1 MAVKPFTPSKLIT
14 AIRSGLL
21 DEVIAAISSGADIEE
36 PDMHGF
42 VGLPLR
48 TACFAG
54 EIAIVRELLNRGA
67 NINAVASDGP
77 GAPLRLAQRGKHQE
91 IIALLLAHGAES
103 MLATAPAT
111 PATTPIE
118 ALPLQ
123 PDEAFAHP
131 PIKAEE
137 APAALPDNTIEFTRD
152 EPEATVDIEEIHM
165 TSSYGIDTNL
175 LTLDL
180 LRMSESE
187 HATVAQPETPG
198 NKTSTNNGASAFWKS
213 RGNH

>member
-21 DEVIAAISSGADIEE
+21 DEVIAAIAAGADIEE

-67 NINAVASDGP
+67 DINAVASDGP

-111 PATTPIE
+111 PATAPIE
-118 ALPLQ
+118 ALPLRIWR
-123 PDEAFAHP
+123 E
-131 PIKAEE
+131 
-137 APAALPDNTIEFTRD
+137 
-152 EPEATVDIEEIHM
+152 
-165 TSSYGIDTNL
+165 SIDTNQRQQP
-175 LTLDL
+175 TATIA
-180 LRMSESE
+180 SE
-187 HATVAQPETPG
+187 AVD
-198 NKTSTNNGASAFWKS
+198 ASARRSS
-213 RGNH
+213 RPACRPAWPGCRN